1 MNQLERSSYV
11 IDFSRE
17 EEALGL
23 LLQVQGTGCVLGPVL
38 VPENSASEQNPEGIG
53 IYGDVLYSV
62 GNLVVAGRPPFCLH
76 GDY

>member
-1 MNQLERSSYV
+1 MNHLERSSYV

-38 VPENSASEQNPEGIG
+38 VPENSASEQNSEGVG
-53 IYGDVLYSV
+53 IYDDILNSL
-62 GNLVVAGRPPFCLH
+62 GNLVVQDVPLCPR
-76 GDY
+76 GDH

>member
-1 MNQLERSSYV
+1 M
-11 IDFSRE
+11 
-17 EEALGL
+17 

-38 VPENSASEQNPEGIG
+38 VPENSASEQNSEGIG
-53 IYGDVLYSV
+53 IYDDILYSV